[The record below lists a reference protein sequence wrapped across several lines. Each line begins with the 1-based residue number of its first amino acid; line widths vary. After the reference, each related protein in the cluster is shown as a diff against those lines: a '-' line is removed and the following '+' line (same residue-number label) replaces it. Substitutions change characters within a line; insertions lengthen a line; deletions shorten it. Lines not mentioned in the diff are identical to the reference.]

1 MILARVAGT
10 VVADRRSD
18 SISGARYLL
27 TELCTADGAPLSE
40 HLVAIDPLGAG
51 LGEVVLISQGS
62 SARQTALTD
71 KKPIDAV
78 IVGIVDMIE
87 ELGSVVYR
95 K

>member
-10 VVADRRSD
+10 VVADRRND
-18 SISGARYLL
+18 SISGPRYLL
-27 TELCTADGAPLSE
+27 TELCAANGAPLSE
-40 HLVAIDPLGAG
+40 HLIAIDPLGAG

-78 IVGIVDMIE
+78 VVGIVDMVE
-87 ELGSVVYR
+87 EAGSVVYR